1 MLNDHNIHLDSNQ
14 TTSAVQDGCGITLE
28 GGSGDNVTWQW
39 KATGTKM
46 ELKLGDNYAN
56 MKAGAIEATGDITA
70 YSSSDQRLKDNIK
83 SIENPLEKVKT
94 IGGYTYTW
102 NELGGKHSSHKSGDT
117 DVGVIAQE
125 VEGIIPEAVTD
136 RDNGYKAVQYEKL
149 IPLLVECVKEQQ
161 DMIEKLQNDINVLK
175 K

>member
-1 MLNDHNIHLDSNQ
+1 MKKKASDHN
-14 TTSAVQDGCGITLE
+14 TLE
-28 GGSGDNVTWQW
+28 LTGLSSGGLTVDGN
-39 KATGTKM
+39 
-46 ELKLGDNYAN
+46 
-56 MKAGAIEATGDITA
+56 ITA

-125 VEGIIPEAVTD
+125 VEGIIPEAVAD
-136 RDNGYKAVQYEKL
+136 RGNGYKAVQYEKL

-161 DMIEKLQNDINVLK
+161 TIIEELQNDIDILK